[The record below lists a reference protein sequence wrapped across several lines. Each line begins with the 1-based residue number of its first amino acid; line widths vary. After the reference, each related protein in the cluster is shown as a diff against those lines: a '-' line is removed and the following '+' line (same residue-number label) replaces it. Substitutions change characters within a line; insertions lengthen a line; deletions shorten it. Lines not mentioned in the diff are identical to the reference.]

1 MAGDEVKEMMA
12 ALKKMGARYVRF
24 ELPDLHGTSRTKVI
38 PVGKAESYARK
49 GLNFYGGTIGLDT
62 ASNVIGGSGVHE
74 EVNYRDQM
82 LIPDPSTLRV
92 VPWVEDTAKVICDA
106 YWSPGVP
113 VGGTPRTVLANML
126 KLADKAGYKVMM
138 GHEFEFYLLEPDT
151 KEPLFG
157 GVHIFNAVRNQYV
170 PFLDVLLDALEE
182 AGIDVITHNC
192 EYSPSQFEINFG
204 PGVGLEGA
212 DKAFTFKN
220 AIKELAHRSGYLA
233 TFMSKP
239 ATDMA
244 GCGCHLHISLLD
256 KKTGKNAFYTK
267 GAKEGMNPLIR
278 KFAAGLLAHAKAMQ
292 PLINPT
298 PNCYHRLKPHTF
310 APSNI
315 SWGVEDRTAMVRIKD
330 AGEENCHIEM
340 RAASG
345 LSNPYLSIAAVI
357 AAGLLGMQDKGELPK
372 PSEGPS
378 EEDPRHKK
386 LAGSLEEALAAL
398 KKDKAMQEMLG
409 EDFVKLFT
417 TVKQAELDRFRSHVT
432 DWERDEYLELY

>member
-1 MAGDEVKEMMA
+1 MAGDSVKEMMA

-38 PVGKAESYARK
+38 PIAKVESYARK

-82 LIPDPSTLRV
+82 LIPDPATLRA

-106 YWSPGVP
+106 LWAPGEP
-113 VGGTPRTVLANML
+113 IAATPRTVLAGLLQQARKM
-126 KLADKAGYKVMM
+126 GYDVMF
-138 GHEFEFYLLEPDT
+138 GLEYEFYLLDPET
-151 KEPLFG
+151 KAPLFG
-157 GVHIFNAVRNQYV
+157 GVHIFNATRNHYV
-170 PFLDVLLDALEE
+170 PFLDDLLDTLQA

-192 EYSPSQFEINFG
+192 EYSPSQFEINYG

-220 AIKELAHRSGYLA
+220 AIKELAHRDGYLA

-239 ATDMA
+239 ASDMG
-244 GCGCHLHISLLD
+244 GCGCHVHISLID
-256 KKTGKNAFYTK
+256 RKTGKNAFYTK

-278 KFAAGLLAHAKAMQ
+278 KFAAGLLTHAKAMQ
-292 PLINPT
+292 PVIGPT

-315 SWGVEDRTAMVRIKD
+315 SWGVEDRTAMVRMKD
-330 AGEENCHIEM
+330 VGQENCHIEM

-345 LSNPYLSIAAVI
+345 LANPYLAAAGVL
-357 AAGLLGMQDKGELPK
+357 AAGLLGLREKGELPT
-372 PSEGPS
+372 PSTGPS
-378 EEDPRHKK
+378 EDDPKHPK
-386 LAGSLEEALAAL
+386 LAGSLEDALAAL
-398 KKDKAMQEMLG
+398 KKDKALQDMLG
-409 EDFVKLFT
+409 ADFVKLFT
-417 TVKQAELDRFRSHVT
+417 TVKEAELARFRSHVT
-432 DWERDEYLELY
+432 DWERDEYLEVY

>member
-24 ELPDLHGTSRTKVI
+24 ELPDLHGTSRTKVV

-74 EVNYRDQM
+74 EVSYRDQM
-82 LIPDPSTLRV
+82 LIPDVSTLRP

-106 YWSPGVP
+106 YWEPGVP

-126 KLADKAGYKVMM
+126 KLADKMGYQVMM
-138 GHEFEFYLLEPDT
+138 GHEFEFYLLEPET

-157 GVHIFNAVRNQYV
+157 GVHIFNATRNQYV
-170 PFLDVLLDALEE
+170 PFLDVLLDVLHES
-182 AGIDVITHNC
+182 GIDVITHNC

-204 PGVGLEGA
+204 PGIGLEGA

-244 GCGCHLHISLLD
+244 GCGCHVHVSLLD

-278 KFAAGLLAHAKAMQ
+278 QFASGLLTHAKAMQ

-315 SWGVEDRTAMVRIKD
+315 SWGVEDRTAMVRMKD
-330 AGEENCHIEM
+330 VGQENCHIEM
-340 RAASG
+340 RAGSG

-357 AAGLLGMQDKGELPK
+357 AAGLLGVKAKGELPK

-378 EEDPRHKK
+378 EDDPKHKK

-398 KKDKAMQEMLG
+398 KKDKDMQELLG
-409 EDFVKLFT
+409 EDFIKLFT

-432 DWERDEYLELY
+432 DWERNEYLELY